1 MDCSLQGSSFH
12 GILQARILE
21 WSGLPF
27 PTPADGKDYAC
38 NAENPDSNPGLG
50 RSPGEV
56 NGTNSNI
63 LAWRIPRTKE
73 PSGLQ
78 PMDSQRVR
86 HDEWLPLS
94 VFFHSVRGVCNFLGS
109 VSSQQFE
116 ATDVKAFGASQL
128 PDSVIA
134 PCYSSVLFRK

>member
-38 NAENPDSNPGLG
+38 NAENPDSNPRLG

-78 PMDSQRVR
+78 PMDSKRVR
-86 HDEWLPLS
+86 HDKWLPLQFSFILSGECVISSGLSRHNKNLKQQTSKPS
-94 VFFHSVRGVCNFLGS
+94 VHH
-109 VSSQQFE
+109 SSQ
-116 ATDVKAFGASQL
+116 T
-128 PDSVIA
+128 
-134 PCYSSVLFRK
+134 VL